1 MENPYQPYPVRVE
14 KIVIENDARDLKTFE
29 LSFINKEDE
38 ARFKYT
44 PGQFG
49 FLSILGE
56 GEAPFGIASSP
67 TEEGI
72 VKYTVKRMGVV
83 TTALHNL
90 EEGVRIG
97 MRGPYGNHYPLDEM
111 ENKNVV
117 IISGGFAFT
126 TLRSTI
132 IYMLHP
138 DNRERFKK
146 ITCIYGARSSGELI
160 YKDEL
165 KEWEKNPD
173 IDIHITV
180 DKLNGDP
187 WPERE
192 GFVPA
197 VTKDVAPSCE
207 DAIAL
212 VCGPPIMIKFTQPVL
227 DELGFK
233 GEQVYNSLENRM
245 KCGFGKCGRCN
256 VGSKYVC
263 KDGPVFSVAELA
275 NMPKEY

>member
-1 MENPYQPYPVRVE
+1 MENPYKPYPVKLN
-14 KIVIENDARDLKTFE
+14 KITIENDAKDLKTFE
-29 LSFINKEDE
+29 LSFINKKDE
-38 ARFKYT
+38 EKFKYI

-49 FLSILGE
+49 WLSIFGV

-72 VKYTVKRMGVV
+72 VKYTVKRMGMA

-90 EEGVRIG
+90 EEGVTIG
-97 MRGPYGNHYPLDEM
+97 MRGPCGNHYPLDLM
-111 ENKNVV
+111 EGKNVV

-138 DNRERFKK
+138 DNRKKFGK

-160 YKDEL
+160 YKDKL

-173 IDIHITV
+173 IDIQVTV
-180 DKLNGDP
+180 DKLNGDS
-187 WPERE
+187 WPARE
-192 GFVPA
+192 GFVPT
-197 VTKDVAPSCE
+197 VTKEVAPSPK

-233 GEQVYNSLENRM
+233 PDQVYNSLENRM
-245 KCGFGKCGRCN
+245 KCGIGKCGRCN
-256 VGSKYVC
+256 VGDKYVC
-263 KDGPVFSVAELA
+263 KDGPVFSVAQLA